1 MQKHVTVVGVIHIAY
16 NAFGILAAMA
26 TFLFIVGGGL
36 VGGLVS
42 GEEEIVIPITFIVGT
57 AATFWLLLV
66 SVPGIIGG
74 VGLLRL
80 KPWARYM
87 VLVLS
92 VLDVLNIPIGTAIGV
107 YSIWVLLQEETAKLF
122 ASGVSQ

>member
-1 MQKHVTVVGVIHIAY
+1 
-16 NAFGILAAMA
+16 
-26 TFLFIVGGGL
+26 L

-42 GEEEIVIPITFIVGT
+42 GEEEIVIPITFLVGT

-66 SVPGIIGG
+66 SIPGIIGG

-80 KPWARYM
+80 RPWGRYM

-92 VLDVLNIPIGTAIGV
+92 VLDLLNIPIGTAIGV
-107 YSIWVLLQEETAKLF
+107 YSIWVLLQEETANLF
-122 ASGVSQ
+122 ASGLSQ